1 MRCNHVRYWGKPT
14 NRTWPHGTVK
24 KDKFW
29 KESKYENIISNFI
42 SVPTFGMT
50 SYVMSEAFAKF

>member
-1 MRCNHVRYWGKPT
+1 MGFDSCLFN
-14 NRTWPHGTVK
+14 NLK

-29 KESKYENIISNFI
+29 EESKYENIISNFI

-50 SYVMSEAFAKF
+50 LHVMP

>member
-1 MRCNHVRYWGKPT
+1 MIELMKLMLYFKR
-14 NRTWPHGTVK
+14 
-24 KDKFW
+24 DKFW